1 MSRKS
6 IEKLDNSTHQLQ
18 KLLDELND
26 ESGKCADNYLYFI
39 SDEDKPKKY
48 NPPKM
53 DDLRSIE
60 ISNKSK
66 NQKASSKMSSK
77 IWDKIRQYN
86 LVLKKNHIIGK
97 NERNY
102 GKSNKSD
109 SKFEF
114 DPNEVLQFEA
124 I

>member
-77 IWDKIRQYN
+77 ILDKIRQYN
-86 LVLKKNHIIGK
+86 LVLKKK
-97 NERNY
+97 LYYRE
-102 GKSNKSD
+102 K
-109 SKFEF
+109 
-114 DPNEVLQFEA
+114 
-124 I
+124 

>member
-26 ESGKCADNYLYFI
+26 ESGKCADKYLYFV
-39 SDEDKPKKY
+39 SDEGKSKKY

-77 IWDKIRQYN
+77 ILDKIRQYE
-86 LVLKKNHIIGK
+86 LVLKKKLYHREK
-97 NERNY
+97 
-102 GKSNKSD
+102 
-109 SKFEF
+109 
-114 DPNEVLQFEA
+114 
-124 I
+124 